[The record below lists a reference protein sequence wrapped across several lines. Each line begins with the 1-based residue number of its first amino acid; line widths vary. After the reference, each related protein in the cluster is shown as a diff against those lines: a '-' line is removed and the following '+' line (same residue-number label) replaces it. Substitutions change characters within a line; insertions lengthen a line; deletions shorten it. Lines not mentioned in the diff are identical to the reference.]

1 MSTPATLVSSDG
13 SLNPSC
19 LRSLPAADP
28 DECLSIVSV
37 LGAHGVNQSE
47 LLNDLFNTTFSS
59 SQPSISHTTIFGHDS
74 AIMAE
79 PPRHLSLLHVE
90 PYIGTGTAR
99 DDVRDMS
106 WTLSL
111 SLSNVVLFLV
121 RMPDLVRPQCN
132 GMDGLRGALSQMLLL
147 QADNLVPGMATMSS
161 SDKRALLV
169 VVRDYEADVVSRDEI
184 VAGVLSEMQ
193 NVYAMVAKP
202 PRCPSRI
209 SDLFEF
215 EFALLPSKQLQPDA
229 YEGAKEL
236 LQQRLLNATSD
247 DYLFERGAYAIPV
260 VAANDNGNNT
270 TASSSPTV
278 TTTASE
284 VKLAYSP
291 ADVADAVWR
300 RMEKDRT
307 QDVPPKKDLMSTFD
321 CDSAMRNVFDA
332 YQRNVRV
339 WKRETDGGVIIEQFG
354 THASKMMK
362 DTLAAFEQEASP
374 HKGSK
379 AFKRK
384 RDELKDLLDAD
395 LYNLFVIQIAKLRE
409 VTYRAFKDRL
419 DSFDEGDDKLD
430 RSVNTSLKEAQK
442 SFRSNA
448 QALRPQNTSWRYD
461 NDEQELA
468 GKMRED
474 ATDKLQR
481 ARIAE
486 YQEGGGGRRN
496 RRRAAAIAAS
506 AAPKRRQPISLG
518 IHYLD
523 PAPFGFKDSRFDKL
537 NEDDSVQYQPSSS
550 IFGNNNR
557 SGGLSVPVAPGR
569 DTNWS
574 RANQDLIF
582 TDRK

>member
-1 MSTPATLVSSDG
+1 
-13 SLNPSC
+13 
-19 LRSLPAADP
+19 
-28 DECLSIVSV
+28 
-37 LGAHGVNQSE
+37 
-47 LLNDLFNTTFSS
+47 
-59 SQPSISHTTIFGHDS
+59 
-74 AIMAE
+74 
-79 PPRHLSLLHVE
+79 
-90 PYIGTGTAR
+90 
-99 DDVRDMS
+99 
-106 WTLSL
+106 
-111 SLSNVVLFLV
+111 
-121 RMPDLVRPQCN
+121 
-132 GMDGLRGALSQMLLL
+132 MDGLRGALSQMLLL